1 MPADP
6 RGVTTDDQA
15 QQDNGGDPTAAPVR
29 PNGGGVGDPAPLS
42 APATNSPEPPTAGA
56 EPGQRGG
63 EPAPAEA
70 PAIDT
75 VPPAPALEPRPAGG
89 GPVTAEPPPAPV
101 LVPAGPAPTGQPP
114 RPPGRGRLR
123 GRHASARPSRR
134 DRASRRGLR
143 VDQRLWS
150 IDPWSV
156 FKVSALFFFCL
167 GLIILVAGTL
177 LYNAGRSV
185 GTIDQF
191 ESFIT
196 RMGAYGECVPTA
208 EVPEGTRFEQDEE
221 SCDQGQV
228 LVGGFVLDD
237 GLLFRAAAIVGTI
250 LVVAGSIG
258 NVLLTVLLNLLN
270 EVTGGLR
277 HTVIREPVAR
287 PPGGAPGR
295 GPGRLSASG
304 PAGAGPRRPGS
315 PGPPPQG

>member
-1 MPADP
+1 MPADH

-15 QQDNGGDPTAAPVR
+15 QQDNSGDPTAAPAR

-42 APATNSPEPPTAGA
+42 APATNSPEPPTTGA
-56 EPGQRGG
+56 ELGPRGG

-75 VPPAPALEPRPAGG
+75 VPPAPALQPRPDGG

-101 LVPAGPAPTGQPP
+101 LEPPRPAPTGQPP

-156 FKVSALFFFCL
+156 FKVSVLFYFCL

-208 EVPEGTRFEQDEE
+208 EVPEGTRFEADEE
-221 SCDQGQV
+221 SCDQGEV

-287 PPGGAPGR
+287 PPEGAPGR
-295 GPGRLSASG
+295 GPGRLSASA